1 MQNYKN
7 HTRYYPLHH
16 FVLTPLTGIAFV
28 WAIVNCFQ
36 NENSTAENIYSLLI
50 ATCIMLTVQMTRL
63 YALKN
68 QDRLIRLEQKQ
79 RYFEKTGKSFSEKE
93 TKLRKSQIVAL
104 RFASDEEWIELM
116 DKAIA
121 ENLSSKEIKSAIKNW
136 KADHN
141 RV

>member
-16 FVLTPLTGIAFV
+16 FILTPLTAIAFV

-36 NENSTAENIYSLLI
+36 NENSMAENIYNLLI
-50 ATCIMLTVQMTRL
+50 ATSILLTVQMTRL

-68 QDRLIRLEQKQ
+68 QDRLIRLEQRQ

-93 TKLRKSQIVAL
+93 SKLRKSQIVAL
-104 RFASDEEWIELM
+104 RFAGDDEWLALM

-121 ENLSSKEIKSAIKNW
+121 ENLSAKEIKLAITNW